1 MKLLSRKFL
10 LTLFSLLLVS
20 VFSLLGIKYTIIQ
33 SLLSVFISGV
43 LGILSL
49 YFGGNITS
57 KWVNNKFPLPELLV
71 NKKGG
76 KNESE

>member
-10 LTLFSLLLVS
+10 LTLFSLLLIS
-20 VFSLLGIKYTIIQ
+20 AFSLLSIKYTIIQ
-33 SLLSVFISGV
+33 SLLSIFISGV

-57 KWVNNKFPLPELLV
+57 KWVNNKFPLTELII
-71 NKKGG
+71 NKKEGG
-76 KNESE
+76 KE